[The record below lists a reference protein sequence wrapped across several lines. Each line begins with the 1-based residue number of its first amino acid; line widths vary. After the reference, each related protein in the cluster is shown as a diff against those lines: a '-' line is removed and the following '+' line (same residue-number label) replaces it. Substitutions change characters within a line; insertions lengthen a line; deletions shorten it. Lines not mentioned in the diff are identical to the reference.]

1 MPINHSW
8 FLPERIVLVHMAGI
22 MTLDEIRDAFAES
35 ARYVESSSARKV
47 HLLHDW
53 RDLKRFPRNVMEIRR
68 VLLARIQNPR
78 KIGWVVMFGTMN
90 PLARFLMDMA
100 MQTFRIRFR
109 AFNTPEEALAFLRK
123 MDASLPEMSAEPL
136 YTEQG

>member
-1 MPINHSW
+1 MPITHSW
-8 FLPERIVLVHMAGI
+8 FFPEQIVLVRMTGI

-35 ARYVESSSARKV
+35 ARYVESSPARKV

-53 RDLKRFPRNVMEIRR
+53 RDLKRFPRNVIEIRR

-90 PLARFLMDMA
+90 PLARCFGS
-100 MQTFRIRFR
+100 T
-109 AFNTPEEALAFLRK
+109 
-123 MDASLPEMSAEPL
+123 ASA
-136 YTEQG
+136 